1 MSFQR
6 IIPVLAASAIVCF
19 MLPAAAAETVI
30 REGTIYATVD
40 REPSGSVSVTKI
52 ESDLPESVNPA
63 ITAWIEQQSVD
74 PGIERQDEGTLTM
87 PLQVKYK
94 VFENAEGEQSLGM
107 EVGIA
112 AYRVIQMT
120 QSDDFPGRIPDELSG
135 TTVDVKFEL
144 TAEGKPDNVRL
155 DIPEDKRRALTVEL
169 KTHLLES
176 IYGWRMQPVFL
187 DGEVLKR
194 TYTVPF
200 TYAKESSEQLAED
213 QVSVDVRFKLRENGK
228 VSGVRIESELPE
240 GMNEEEVVQ
249 GVKEMLESNPNIRRS
264 AEDGTLPYGINNLT
278 VKLRVPATD
287 KD

>member
-1 MSFQR
+1 M
-6 IIPVLAASAIVCF
+6 LCF

-40 REPSGSVSVTKI
+40 REPDGSMSVTKI

-63 ITAWIEQQSVD
+63 ITDWIEQQSVD

-94 VFENAEGEQSLGM
+94 VFESAAGEQLLGM

-112 AYRVIQMT
+112 AYRVLQMT
-120 QSDDFPGRIPDELSG
+120 QSGESLGRVPDELSG

-144 TAEGKPDNVRL
+144 TAEGKPDHVRL
-155 DIPEDKRRALTVEL
+155 EVPEDKQHAMTTEL

-176 IYGWRMQPVFL
+176 IYGWRMQPIFL

-200 TYAKESSEQLAED
+200 TYAKASSEQLAED
-213 QVSVDVRFKLRENGK
+213 RVPIDVRFKLLESGK
-228 VSGVRIESELPE
+228 VGWVRLESELPD
-240 GMNEEEVVQ
+240 GMNEERVERS
-249 GVKEMLESNPNIRRS
+249 VKEMLESNPNIRRS
-264 AEDGTLPYGINNLT
+264 AEDGTLPGGINTLT
-278 VKLRVPATD
+278 VKLRVPAAGTD
-287 KD
+287 